1 MLVELNVFFCC
12 CSGRFSF
19 IPINHLNCVE
29 ICMFL
34 SKSQK
39 FYLPSGRS
47 VTQFLFW
54 NLEVRE
60 KFDFILPKRKGADL
74 HSQSSLK
81 VSIHETSRR
90 TIDKTEQP
98 FIEILLLVVGCWLSF
113 KLEGRKS
120 TRVCLVTVLKS
131 PMDTWWMV
139 YYESSNQVP

>member
-1 MLVELNVFFCC
+1 MCFYHFHYFLSYSINFLEQNINQSGIGIGDKKLLRELNVFCCC

-19 IPINHLNCVE
+19 IQINHLNCVE

-60 KFDFILPKRKGADL
+60 KFGFILPKRKEADL

-81 VSIHETSRR
+81 VSIHETSRG
-90 TIDKTEQP
+90 TIDKTE
-98 FIEILLLVVGCWLSF
+98 
-113 KLEGRKS
+113 
-120 TRVCLVTVLKS
+120 
-131 PMDTWWMV
+131 
-139 YYESSNQVP
+139 

>member
-1 MLVELNVFFCC
+1 MLVELSVFFCR

-34 SKSQK
+34 S
-39 FYLPSGRS
+39 
-47 VTQFLFW
+47 
-54 NLEVRE
+54 NLRNFISLLVEVLHNFFFGTW

-90 TIDKTEQP
+90 TIYKTEQP

-120 TRVCLVTVLKS
+120 PRFCLVTVLKS